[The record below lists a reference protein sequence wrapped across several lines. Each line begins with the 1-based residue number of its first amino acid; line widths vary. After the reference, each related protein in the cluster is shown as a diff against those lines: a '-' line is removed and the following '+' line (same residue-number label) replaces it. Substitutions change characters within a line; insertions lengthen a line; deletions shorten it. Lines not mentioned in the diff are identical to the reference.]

1 MGYQPLEKI
10 FHKDP
15 TPERFSENKRL
26 AEKRREAESTFRT
39 GIVTEAGELF
49 LAVPRELSLLNEKI
63 LRIERLVSQKMR
75 QLPPIALGALIRG
88 LVIDEVVSTNELEGV
103 RSTRKQI
110 NDLLEEVGREGDELG
125 PRQVKR
131 FKGLA
136 NLYLGLSEP
145 NPRIPESPEDIR
157 EI

>member
-1 MGYQPLEKI
+1 MGYQSLEKI

-39 GIVTEAGELF
+39 GIVTETGELF

-63 LRIERLVSQKMR
+63 LRVERLVSQKMR

-88 LVIDEVVSTNELEGV
+88 LVIDEVVSTNELEACAARAS
-103 RSTRKQI
+103 RSTIFSKRSEGKEMSS
-110 NDLLEEVGREGDELG
+110 DLG
-125 PRQVKR
+125 K
-131 FKGLA
+131 
-136 NLYLGLSEP
+136 
-145 NPRIPESPEDIR
+145 
-157 EI
+157 